1 MTFLGIQYAYK
12 MNYSSIKNLD
22 KYKTLTISVPK
33 KWICMVQLNRPE
45 KLNALND
52 TMWRYIF
59 LLNLNLV
66 TSEI

>member
-12 MNYSSIKNLD
+12 MNYSSIKSLD
-22 KYKTLTISVPK
+22 KYKTLAISVPK
-33 KWICMVQLNRPE
+33 KWIYMVQLNRPE

-66 TSEI
+66 TSEV